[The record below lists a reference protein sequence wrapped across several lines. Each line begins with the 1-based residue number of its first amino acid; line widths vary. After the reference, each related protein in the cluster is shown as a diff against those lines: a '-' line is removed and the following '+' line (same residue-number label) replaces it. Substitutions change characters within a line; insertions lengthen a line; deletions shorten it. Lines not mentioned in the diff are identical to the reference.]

1 VRVTKV
7 YEGSGDLIVIQ
18 TDVEEHEVGYLAV
31 AAAQRYS
38 VLVTALNE
46 PKGNY
51 LIYAD
56 QE

>member
-1 VRVTKV
+1 MMM
-7 YEGSGDLIVIQ
+7 Q
-18 TDVEEHEVGYLAV
+18 TDVEEHEVEYLVV

-38 VLVTALNE
+38 VLVTALDE

-51 LIYAD
+51 LVHAD